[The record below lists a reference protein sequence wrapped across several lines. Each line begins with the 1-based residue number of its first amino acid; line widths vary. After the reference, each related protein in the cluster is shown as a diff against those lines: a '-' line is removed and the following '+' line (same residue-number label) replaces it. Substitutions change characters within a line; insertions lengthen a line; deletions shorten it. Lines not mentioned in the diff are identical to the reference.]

1 MAARTLARL
10 DGPVQGGELLDVE
23 MLKATSARTREIM
36 ENVTPDMYE
45 LPTPCK
51 SWAVRDLLNH
61 IVASANWVAHI
72 VENGAAPVD
81 DPYHHVDY
89 AAGDLLGENDAAI
102 SATLDAFQQPG
113 AMDKRLKLPFGE
125 LKGAHLLDILID
137 DEFLH
142 GWDLAKATGQAMNE
156 ADEQMAAQLLA
167 AAQRRPS
174 IDPFRGPDGDA
185 PYGAEVSVPDSAP
198 ALDRLA
204 GFFGRT
210 P

>member
-1 MAARTLARL
+1 
-10 DGPVQGGELLDVE
+10 
-23 MLKATSARTREIM
+23 M

-72 VENGAAPVD
+72 VKAGAAPAD
-81 DPYHHVDY
+81 DPYHDVDY
-89 AAGDLLGENDAAI
+89 AAGDLLGENDTAIRAA
-102 SATLDAFQQPG
+102 LDAFQQPG
-113 AMDKRLKLPFGE
+113 AMDKRIKLPFGE
-125 LKGAHLLDILID
+125 LKGARLVKND
-137 DEFLH
+137 
-142 GWDLAKATGQAMNE
+142 AA
-156 ADEQMAAQLLA
+156 EQMAAQLLA
-167 AAQRRPS
+167 AAHRRPS
-174 IDPFRGPDGDA
+174 IDQFRGPDSEA
-185 PYGAEVSVPDSAP
+185 PYGPEVNVPESAP